1 MGAILKKAADGILK
15 YRYALLILLLGV
27 ALMLIPTSDKTESQ
41 PEQTAESTQSVDVS
55 AQLEQILG
63 CIDGVGKVEVM
74 LTVQTGPVTVY
85 QYDSD
90 GTVIVTDADRA
101 QIGLIQ
107 RIEAESYRGAIIVCQ
122 GADSAQVR
130 LNVIEAVS
138 KVTGLGSDRIT
149 VLKMK

>member
-101 QIGLIQ
+101 QAGLIQ